1 MDINQARFLF
11 EVQRVSDRVA
21 AECQYIPGPPRRT
34 PTLQRKSAV
43 RHTAALWLRQLAARL
58 DVPEIQPA

>member
-21 AECQYIPGPPRRT
+21 AECQYAST
-34 PTLQRKSAV
+34 PKRAGTARPTSL
-43 RHTAALWLRQLAARL
+43 RHAAAEWLHSLASRVDA
-58 DVPEIQPA
+58 PAPQSV